1 MYPLIITINKNKMK
15 QTLTIFLLFSALV
28 SFGQD
33 TKNLGK
39 SFVMKQNYLAKKCDA
54 VGNNLT
60 SETDALE
67 RNFVII
73 IEAMTSTG
81 YVISVPQFTKSG
93 RKDELNSKFVTS
105 REVVAK
111 SAVVEVKDANG
122 IVTTPAQAAI
132 PAQAASE
139 IYFLIPFAEFEKVCN
154 ITTSK
159 HSFTVGIPTIPAK
172 LRFGN
177 GGEGNN
183 PRYFRFE
190 GNLSLGLSGGY
201 KYSFGEDSK
210 YAINTLFGF
219 TIASVSVDSLTTKGK
234 VNSNTSAASFSP
246 HCINPLKDWIQN

>member
-1 MYPLIITINKNKMK
+1 MK

-177 GGEGNN
+177 GEKETIQDISVLKVILVLDYRG
-183 PRYFRFE
+183 
-190 GNLSLGLSGGY
+190 
-201 KYSFGEDSK
+201 D
-210 YAINTLFGF
+210 INTRLGKTVNMLSILYLVLLLHQFL
-219 TIASVSVDSLTTKGK
+219 LT
-234 VNSNTSAASFSP
+234 V
-246 HCINPLKDWIQN
+246 